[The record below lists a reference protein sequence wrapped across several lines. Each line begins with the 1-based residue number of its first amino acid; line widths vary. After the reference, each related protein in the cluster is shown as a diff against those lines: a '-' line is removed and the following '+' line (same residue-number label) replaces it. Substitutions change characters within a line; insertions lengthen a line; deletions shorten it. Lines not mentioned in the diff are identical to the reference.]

1 VYSKFQRLKNTSN
14 KLARVLLVD
23 ENPVKDQNSYEVATI
38 RQTTTSDSLQL
49 KTSVDSVVKSY
60 KNSIKVAAPI

>member
-1 VYSKFQRLKNTSN
+1 MYSKFQRLKNTSN

-23 ENPVKDQNSYEVATI
+23 ENPAKDQNSYEVATI

>member
-1 VYSKFQRLKNTSN
+1 MYSKFQRLKNTSN